1 MKAIMYHY
9 VRPAAKE
16 YPSLRYLHIDD
27 FKLQLGYLKEN
38 YDILDGNEF
47 AKTLQG
53 HIALKNKAVLT
64 FDDAFKDHY
73 SYVFPVLKKA
83 NLKGMFYVPTLPYV
97 ERKLLGVHRIQLLI
111 GKFGGQK
118 IYETVTRLVTD
129 DMLLHNHV
137 EGFHKMPYRIR
148 ADDNYTKNIKKILN
162 YHLDHELLTSVLDEL
177 MNIFLPNEKELV
189 DEFYMTEKEICQ
201 LHDYGMVI
209 GGHTVNHFVMSK
221 LTVEQQKRE
230 IEDSFAFL
238 ESVITSFYLKTFS
251 YPFGGFHT
259 FTNDTIQLLN
269 NISCDFS
276 FNVEA
281 REISQKDLSMGI
293 QRLPRYDC
301 NVFPYGKCRN

>member
-9 VRPAAKE
+9 VRPDAKE
-16 YPSLRYLHIDD
+16 YPNLRYLHIDD

-47 AKTLQG
+47 AKALQG

-64 FDDAFKDHY
+64 FDDAFKEHY

-83 NLKGMFYVPTLPYV
+83 NLKGIFYVPTLPYI
-97 ERKLLGVHRIQLLI
+97 ERKLLVVHRIQLLI
-111 GKFGGQK
+111 GKYGGKK
-118 IYETVTRLVTD
+118 IYETVKSLVTD
-129 DMLLHNHV
+129 DMLLHSHV
-137 EGFHKMPYRIR
+137 EEFHTMPYRIR
-148 ADDNYTKNIKKILN
+148 NDNNYTKEVKKILN
-162 YHLDHELLTSVLDEL
+162 YYLNHELLTSVLDEL
-177 MNIFLPNEKELV
+177 MNIFFPNEKELV
-189 DEFYMTEKEICQ
+189 DEFYMTEKEIRQ

-209 GGHTVNHFVMSK
+209 GSHTVNHFVMSK
-221 LTVEQQKRE
+221 LTIEQQKKE
-230 IEDSFAFL
+230 IENSFDFL
-238 ESVITSFYLKTFS
+238 ESVITSFLLKTFS

-281 REISQKDLSMGI
+281 REISQKDLSIGI
-293 QRLPRYDC
+293 QKLPRYDC